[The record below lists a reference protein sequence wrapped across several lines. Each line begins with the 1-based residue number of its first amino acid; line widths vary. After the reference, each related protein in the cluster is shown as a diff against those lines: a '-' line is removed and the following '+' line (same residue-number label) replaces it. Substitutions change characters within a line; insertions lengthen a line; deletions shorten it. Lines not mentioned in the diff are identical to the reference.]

1 MVPFGPTDES
11 LLYELVVREG
21 ERPERPEGSEVGL
34 TDAIWSL
41 MERSWASN
49 PYQRPSASDVRD
61 ETVQFVGSPSSD
73 SVSEIPPSFDVEQT
87 LSVPYSLNDKST
99 TIIPRRSLAAVSLGE
114 SLLLYIQNDLGV
126 IQEFRCDGS
135 PAEVVRGRFNRTE
148 DGPLRWMSKFS
159 QRTARNPSFK
169 YSLTSG
175 EILRSVPGSGIAAFG
190 VRAIHKI
197 STVIHVASFFSGHI
211 NEMEMSFVYIFKNR
225 VTL

>member
-21 ERPERPEGSEVGL
+21 ERPERPEDSGVGL

-41 MERSWASN
+41 MERSWASD
-49 PYQRPSASDVRD
+49 PHQRPSASDVRD
-61 ETVQFVGSPSSD
+61 EMVRFIEGPSSD
-73 SVSEIPPSFDVEQT
+73 SVSEIPPSPDVEQT
-87 LSVPYSLNDKST
+87 LSVPYSLNDTT
-99 TIIPRRSLAAVSLGE
+99 TITPRQSLADVSLGE

-126 IQEFRCDGS
+126 IHEFRCDRS

-169 YSLTSG
+169 YSLTSSKM
-175 EILRSVPGSGIAAFG
+175 LRSVPGSSIAAFG

-197 STVIHVASFFSGHI
+197 STVTHVVSPFSGQI
-211 NEMEMSFVYIFKNR
+211 NELETWSFVYIFKNQ